1 MKPKILVITSTTR
14 QARVGRQVADWYI
27 KEAKQANNNFDFELL
42 DIADLNLPILGE
54 PIPPLYAHDEQYN
67 AQQKDLAERIARAD
81 GFVIVTGEY
90 NYGVPAPLKNMLDH
104 IAPTPWQ
111 RKAVAY
117 VGYGVKGANWSI
129 GNLVPTMA
137 YLGVMSM
144 PYTVGISM
152 IWDAFDDKGN
162 VKASHQTGEI
172 AKQLEDLEW
181 WVRSLKVAREASAN

>member
-14 QARVGRQVADWYI
+14 QARVGRQIADWYI
-27 KEAKQANNNFDFELL
+27 KEANQSNSSMDFELL
-42 DIADLNLPILGE
+42 DIADLNLPMLDE
-54 PIPPLYAHDEQYN
+54 PVPPLYAQAGNYN
-67 AQQKDLAERIARAD
+67 DQQKALAEKIGSAD

-104 IAPTPWQ
+104 LAPTPWQ

-129 GNLVPTMA
+129 SSLVPTMA

-144 PYTVGISM
+144 PYTIGVSM
-152 IWDAFDDKGN
+152 IWDALDEEGN
-162 VKASHQTGEI
+162 VKTGHQIGEV

-181 WVRSLKVAREASAN
+181 WVRSLKTARANVTN

>member
-14 QARVGRQVADWYI
+14 QARVGRQIADWYI
-27 KEAKQANNNFDFELL
+27 KEAKQANSSMDFELL
-42 DIADLNLPILGE
+42 DIADLNLPILDE
-54 PIPPLYAHDEQYN
+54 PVPPLYAQTGSYN
-67 AQQKDLAERIARAD
+67 EQQKALAEQIGTAD
-81 GFVIVTGEY
+81 GFVIITGEY

-104 IAPTPWQ
+104 LAPTPWQ

-129 GNLVPTMA
+129 SSLVPTMT
-137 YLGVMSM
+137 YLGVVSM

-152 IWDAFDDKGN
+152 IWDALDEQGK
-162 VKASHQTGEI
+162 VKSSHQVGEV

-181 WVRSLKVAREASAN
+181 WVRSLKAAREATAK

>member
-14 QARVGRQVADWYI
+14 PNRVGRSVADWYI
-27 KEAKQANNNFDFELL
+27 KEAKRANSNMDFELL
-42 DIADLNLPILGE
+42 DIADLNLPILDE
-54 PIPPLYAHDEQYN
+54 PVPPLYAQDGNYN
-67 AQQKDLAERIARAD
+67 DDQNSLAKQIDAAD
-81 GFVIVTGEY
+81 GYVIVTGEY

-104 IAPTPWQ
+104 IAPSHWQ

-129 GNLVPTMA
+129 SSLLPTMT

-144 PYTVGISM
+144 PYTVGVSA
-152 IWDAFDDKGN
+152 IWDALDEQGN
-162 VKASHQTGEI
+162 VKPDHKIGEV

-181 WVRSLKVAREASAN
+181 WVKALKNERQKSS

>member
-14 QARVGRQVADWYI
+14 QARVGRQIADWYI
-27 KEAKQANNNFDFELL
+27 KEANQSNSSMDFELL
-42 DIADLNLPILGE
+42 DIADLNLPILDE
-54 PIPPLYAHDEQYN
+54 PVPPLYAQAGNYN
-67 AQQKDLAERIARAD
+67 DQQKALAEKIGSAD

-104 IAPTPWQ
+104 LAPTPWQ

-129 GNLVPTMA
+129 SSLVPTMA

-144 PYTVGISM
+144 PYTIGVSM
-152 IWDAFDDKGN
+152 IWDALDEEGN
-162 VKASHQTGEI
+162 VKTGHQIGEV

-181 WVRSLKVAREASAN
+181 WVRSLKTARAT